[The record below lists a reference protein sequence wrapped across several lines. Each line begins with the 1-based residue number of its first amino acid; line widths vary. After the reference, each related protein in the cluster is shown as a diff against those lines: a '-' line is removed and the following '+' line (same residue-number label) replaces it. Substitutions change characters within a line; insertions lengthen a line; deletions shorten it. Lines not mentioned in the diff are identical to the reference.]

1 MKIFGVQ
8 LDMQWE
14 DKAANFAR
22 VRELVTRAAPPPGAL
37 VALPEM
43 FATGFSMNAQAIAEN
58 HGGETEQFLAALALE
73 HQIFVIAGIVAPSGD
88 GRGRNEAVVFSP
100 DGNPES
106 RPLARYCKIHPFS
119 FGGED
124 RHYAAGEGI
133 ALFAWQGFRVA
144 PFICYDLR
152 FPEIFRAAAK
162 RDANLFVV
170 IANWPQVREA
180 HWLALLRARAIENQA
195 YVLGVNRCG
204 SDPKLHYAGRS
215 QIIDPRGEL
224 LADAGNDESVISAEL
239 DLNDLETYRREF
251 SALADMRF

>member
-14 DKAANFAR
+14 DKAANFAH
-22 VRELVTRAAPPPGAL
+22 VRELVSRAAPPPGSL

-43 FATGFSMNAQAIAEN
+43 FATGFSMNAEAIAEN
-58 HGGETEQFLAALALE
+58 HGGETERFLATLARE
-73 HQIFVIAGIVAPSGD
+73 RQIFVLAGIVAPSGD
-88 GRGRNEAVVFSP
+88 GRGCNEAVVFSP
-100 DGNPES
+100 DGSPGGS
-106 RPLARYCKIHPFS
+106 PLARYCKIHPFS

-133 ALFAWQGFRVA
+133 ALFEWQGFRVA

-162 RDANLFVV
+162 RGANLFVV

-180 HWLALLRARAIENQA
+180 HWLALLCARAIENQA

-215 QIIDPRGEL
+215 QIIDPRGEI
-224 LADAGNDESVISAEL
+224 LADAGNDETVIGAQL
-239 DLNDLETYRREF
+239 DLEALETYQREF
-251 SALADMRF
+251 PALADMRF